1 MAKYIGSPIIGVNS
15 VTNKTDI
22 IWKNELFVLAE
33 ISFAVQ
39 IIAIIQKKTIIQTI
53 IIAIVFVLPSG
64 FCVSKTV
71 SKLSTFILFG

>member
-1 MAKYIGSPIIGVNS
+1 MIGVNN

-22 IWKNELFVLAE
+22 IWKNELSLLAE
-33 ISFAVQ
+33 MSFAVRMM
-39 IIAIIQKKTIIQTI
+39 AIIQKKTTIQTT

-71 SKLSTFILFG
+71 NKLSIFIWDS